1 MRIRRRE
8 GCVEIETPAKL
19 NLFLEVLG
27 KRSDGF
33 HDLETLMV
41 PIAIRDE
48 LRLSLR
54 DDERVTLSCE
64 WIDPVRARLAGGSD
78 SAGGDSFPPAEK
90 NLCFQGAELFRQRF
104 GITRGVHLEL
114 RKRIPMQ
121 AGMGGGSSDAAAA
134 LVGAAVLFGRKIDRE
149 EMLAMAA
156 ELGSDVPFFV
166 DSVPAIARGR
176 GERLEAVDSGERHIL
191 SRMTFLTA
199 KPPEG
204 VSTASAFAA
213 CEVPA
218 SPRSVESF
226 RQALRKVDRDE
237 LALAA
242 FNRLDEAAC
251 RLVPAID
258 ATAERFR
265 QTGASIHALTGSGSA
280 RFAMY
285 GERATAR
292 RQYLRFRQTFG
303 GWTELARLWTPGYAG
318 AAIDRL

>member
-8 GCVEIETPAKL
+8 GCVEVETPAKL

-48 LRLSLR
+48 LRLTLR

-64 WIDPVRARLAGGSD
+64 WVNPLRSRQAGGMD
-78 SAGGDSFPPAEK
+78 PAGDGFPPAEK
-90 NLCFQGAELFRQRF
+90 NLCFRGAEALRQRF

-134 LVGAAVLFGRKIDRE
+134 LVGVAALFDQKVDRE
-149 EMLAMAA
+149 EMLALAA

-176 GERLEAVDSGERHIL
+176 GERLEAVDSDERHML

-199 KPPEG
+199 KPPVG

-213 CEVPA
+213 CDLPA
-218 SPRSVESF
+218 FPRSVESF
-226 RQALRKVDRDE
+226 RQALRRGDRDE
-237 LALAA
+237 LARTA
-242 FNRLDEAAC
+242 FNRLDEAAR

-265 QTGASIHALTGSGSA
+265 QEGASIHALTGSGSA

-292 RQYLRFRQTFG
+292 RHHRRMRQTFG
-303 GWTELARLWTPGYAG
+303 GWTELARPWTPGFG
-318 AAIDRL
+318 SAASSGL

>member
-1 MRIRRRE
+1 MRVRRRE
-8 GCVEIETPAKL
+8 GCVEVETPAKL

-64 WIDPVRARLAGGSD
+64 WVDPVRARE
-78 SAGGDSFPPAEK
+78 AGGDGFPPAEN
-90 NLCFQGAELFRQRF
+90 NLCFRGAELFRQRF

-134 LVGAAVLFGRKIDRE
+134 LVGVAALFERSVDRE
-149 EMLAMAA
+149 EMLALAA
-156 ELGSDVPFFV
+156 QLGSDVPFFV
-166 DSVPAIARGR
+166 DCVPAIARGR
-176 GERLEAVDSGERHIL
+176 GERLEAVDSDERHML

-204 VSTASAFAA
+204 VSTRDAFAA
-213 CEVPA
+213 CELPEVPQ
-218 SPRSVESF
+218 SVDSF
-226 RQALRKVDRDE
+226 RQALRRGDRDD
-237 LALAA
+237 LARTA
-242 FNRLDEAAC
+242 FNRLDDAAR

-258 ATAERFR
+258 ETAERFR
-265 QTGASIHALTGSGSA
+265 REGASVHALTGSGSA

-285 GERATAR
+285 GEPATAR
-292 RQYLRFRQTFG
+292 RHHRRLRQSFG
-303 GWTELARLWTPGYAG
+303 GWTEIARLWTPGNVKAVSSG
-318 AAIDRL
+318 L

>member
-64 WIDPVRARLAGGSD
+64 WIDPVKAGRAGGLD
-78 SAGGDSFPPAEK
+78 SNGDGFPPPEK
-90 NLCFQGAELFRQRF
+90 NLCFRGAELFRQRF
-104 GITRGVHLEL
+104 GITCGVHLEL
-114 RKRIPMQ
+114 RTRIPMQ

-134 LVGAAVLFGRKIDRE
+134 LAGVAALFDQRVDRE
-149 EMLAMAA
+149 EMLILAA
-156 ELGSDVPFFV
+156 ELGSDVPFFI

-176 GERLEAVDSGERHIL
+176 GERLEAVDSDERHIL

-204 VSTASAFAA
+204 VSTADAFAA
-213 CEVPA
+213 CDLPA

-226 RQALRKVDRDE
+226 RRALRRGDRDE
-237 LALAA
+237 MALAA

-251 RLVPAID
+251 RLVPAIE

-265 QTGASIHALTGSGSA
+265 QAGASVHALTGSGSA

-292 RQYLRFRQTFG
+292 RHHRRLRQNFG
-303 GWTELARLWTPGYAG
+303 GWTELARLWTPGKRD
-318 AAIDRL
+318 AATGKR

>member
-8 GCVEIETPAKL
+8 GYVEVETPAKL

-48 LRLSLR
+48 LRLTLR

-64 WIDPVRARLAGGSD
+64 WVDPVSARRAGGPGASGLP
-78 SAGGDSFPPAEK
+78 SNGDDGFPPAEK
-90 NLCFQGAELFRQRF
+90 NLCFRGAMLLRERF
-104 GITRGVHLEL
+104 GIARGVHMEL

-134 LVGAAVLFGRKIDRE
+134 LVGVAALFDQPVDRE
-149 EMLAMAA
+149 EMLSMAA

-166 DSVPAIARGR
+166 DCVPAIARGR
-176 GERLEAVDSGERHIL
+176 GERLEAVDSDERHML
-191 SRMTFLTA
+191 SRMTFVTA
-199 KPPEG
+199 KPAAG
-204 VSTASAFAA
+204 VSTRDAFAA
-213 CEVPA
+213 CDLPT
-218 SPRSVESF
+218 SPKSVEAF
-226 RQALRKVDRDE
+226 RDALRRGNRDD
-237 LALAA
+237 LARAA
-242 FNRLDEAAC
+242 FNRLDQAAR
-251 RLVPAID
+251 RLVPAIE

-265 QTGASIHALTGSGSA
+265 QAGASIHALTGSGST

-285 GERATAR
+285 RETATAR
-292 RQYLRFRQTFG
+292 RHHSRLRQNYD
-303 GWTELARLWTPGYAG
+303 GWTELARPW
-318 AAIDRL
+318 AI